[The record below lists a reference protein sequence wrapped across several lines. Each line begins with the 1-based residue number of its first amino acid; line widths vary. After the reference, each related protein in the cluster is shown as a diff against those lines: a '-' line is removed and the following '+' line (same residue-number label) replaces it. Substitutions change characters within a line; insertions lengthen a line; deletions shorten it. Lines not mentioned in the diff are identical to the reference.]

1 MPRFATKPGSGLGLG
16 GRSSTLKTA
25 AAAVGFTL
33 VVVYMLQY
41 VQVDVHQLAK
51 KQTPSGTLSSGA
63 ILAGAVMAG
72 GLSAAEQAVIAANS
86 SADVFAGPTL
96 DLSRLP
102 TLFTLLTDYPEEN
115 TWPSVPLEAAA
126 GDVSAA
132 NATANATA
140 AA

>member
-1 MPRFATKPGSGLGLG
+1 MSGSCCRRRLP
-16 GRSSTLKTA
+16 TW
-25 AAAVGFTL
+25 F
-33 VVVYMLQY
+33 
-41 VQVDVHQLAK
+41 DLAGIAHV
-51 KQTPSGTLSSGA
+51 PPLLMCSGTLSSGA